1 MVKAPLKVS
10 VVVPAF
16 NEERLLAGS
25 LAATRT
31 AMRAFEE
38 AGWMTEL
45 IVCDNNSTDRTAE
58 IAREAGAEVVFE
70 PVNQIARARN
80 AGAARASGD
89 WLVFV
94 DADSYPTL
102 DLLREVVVQVASG
115 RVLAGG
121 ATVSLDTHDP
131 LVRAWI
137 AAWNFFSRRARFAA
151 GSFVFCEAAAFR
163 DLGGFSQALYAAE
176 EVDLFH
182 RLKRL
187 ARKRGRE
194 IVILHRHPL
203 RTSGRKAKLYTKREF
218 FWFLLKTMLAGGR
231 NLRRRESCYAWYDGR
246 R

>member
-1 MVKAPLKVS
+1 MIVVS

-25 LAATRT
+25 LAATRG
-31 AMRAFEE
+31 AMCAFEE
-38 AGWMTEL
+38 AGWTTEL

-58 IAREAGAEVVFE
+58 IAREAGATVVFE

-80 AGAARASGD
+80 TGAARASGD

-94 DADSYPTL
+94 DADSYPSL
-102 DLLREVVVQVASG
+102 DLFREMVGQVQAG
-115 RVLAGG
+115 QALAGG
-121 ATVSLDTHDP
+121 ATVHFETDDAMA
-131 LVRAWI
+131 RWWI
-137 AAWNFFSRRARFAA
+137 AAWNFASRHARFAA

-163 DLGGFSQALYAAE
+163 ELGGFSQDLYAAE
-176 EVDLFH
+176 EVDLFR

-187 ARKRGRE
+187 ARRRGRD

-218 FWFLLKTMLAGGR
+218 FWFLLKTLLAGGR
-231 NLRRRESCYAWYDGR
+231 NLRSRASCYAWYDGR

>member
-1 MVKAPLKVS
+1 MKIA

-16 NEERLLAGS
+16 NEENM
-25 LAATRT
+25 LAASLRSIQSAMT
-31 AMRAFEE
+31 AFDD
-38 AGWMTEL
+38 AGWASEL

-58 IAREAGAEVVFE
+58 IARTAGATVVFE

-80 AGAARASGD
+80 AGAERARGD
-89 WLVFV
+89 WLLFI
-94 DADSYPTL
+94 DADSYPGREL
-102 DLLREVVVQVASG
+102 MNEMLRAIQTG
-115 RVLAGG
+115 RCLAGG
-121 ATVSLDTHDP
+121 ATVALETDDA
-131 LVRAWI
+131 LVRWWI

-163 DLGGFSQALYAAE
+163 ELGGFSQELYAAE

-187 ARKRGRE
+187 ARKRGRD

-218 FWFLLKTMLAGGR
+218 FWFLLKTVLLGGR
-231 NLRRRESCYAWYDGR
+231 NLRSRESCYAWYDGR